1 MLVIS
6 RKPGDSI
13 IIETENGG
21 EPIEIKIISVDN
33 QVKIGIEAPKG
44 FKIWRD
50 ELYKT
55 IESNRRAAER
65 SPVEVLRGL
74 YKKTSTEEDKHE

>member
-6 RKPGDSI
+6 RKPGDSV
-13 IIETENGG
+13 IIETEDGG
-21 EPIEIKIISVDN
+21 KLIEIKIISVDN

-44 FKIWRD
+44 YKIWRD

-55 IESNRRAAER
+55 IELNRRAAEG
-65 SPVEVLRGL
+65 SPVEALRGL
-74 YKKTSTEEDKHE
+74 FEKNIPDEKHE

>member
-13 IIETENGG
+13 IIESENGG
-21 EPIEIKIISVDN
+21 EPIEIKVISFDN
-33 QVKIGIEAPKG
+33 QVKIGISAPHG
-44 FKIWRD
+44 CKIWRD

-55 IESNRRAAER
+55 IEINKSAAEVSSAEALR
-65 SPVEVLRGL
+65 SLIAEN
-74 YKKTSTEEDKHE
+74 KADN